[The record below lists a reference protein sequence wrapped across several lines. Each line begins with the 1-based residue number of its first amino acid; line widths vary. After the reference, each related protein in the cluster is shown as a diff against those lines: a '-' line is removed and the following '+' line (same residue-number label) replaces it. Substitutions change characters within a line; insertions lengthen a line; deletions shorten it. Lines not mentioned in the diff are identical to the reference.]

1 MDLGYTFKSVN
12 SVKET
17 DFVVESRIISH
28 LIKETLSFYN
38 QCSFFCFVFKRACF
52 VWWSA
57 QRECINVI
65 FCGMEKAETRLA
77 ETHENKWAMFW

>member
-38 QCSFFCFVFKRACF
+38 QCSFFALYLSVHVLFGDQHNE
-52 VWWSA
+52 SA
-57 QRECINVI
+57 
-65 FCGMEKAETRLA
+65 LA
-77 ETHENKWAMFW
+77 